1 MNFDL
6 DLLRQLAIPHFIIMG
21 AITYFA
27 STQPGR
33 FNVAE
38 IVALIL
44 GWLIPILGPIAAGI
58 FVAMSRK
65 RRTTSSQNRGT
76 SDNA

>member
-38 IVALIL
+38 IVALTL
-44 GWLIPILGPIAAGI
+44 GWLIPIIGPIPAGI
-58 FVAMSRK
+58 FVVMSRS
-65 RRTTSSQNRGT
+65 RRAKSERTV
-76 SDNA
+76 